1 MNVFECYNEIDV
13 LSLSARFC
21 EFLRSSHDNKR
32 KASRDELR
40 AFVDLRTE
48 LEVDDSVFKNPLRTF
63 FNIMAKEAEFTN
75 EVHLLINDAEALEM
89 FSKAFY
95 EKAGLMF
102 ADWRIMMDARY
113 GYAALLDTATEQ
125 EIQKMYCI
133 IMNDLTAYSSTIFSG
148 SYQTANSE
156 VAKFMRNKLIEG
168 LRMFSEFH
176 REDWAVIGDAFGFTT
191 VNMNYFE

>member
-13 LSLSARFC
+13 LSLADKFRM
-21 EFLRSSHDNKR
+21 FLRSLRDSER

-40 AFVDLRTE
+40 ALVDLRTE
-48 LEVDDSVFKNPLRTF
+48 LKVDDSVFKKPLREF

-75 EVHLLINDAEALEM
+75 EVHLLIDEAAALEM
-89 FSKAFY
+89 FSRAFY
-95 EKAGLMF
+95 DKANLMF
-102 ADWRIMMDARY
+102 VDWRIMVDARY

-125 EIQKMYCI
+125 EIQKMYST
-133 IMNDLTAYSSTIFSG
+133 IMNSLTVYSRTIFSR

-156 VAKFMRNKLIEG
+156 VATFMRNKLIER
-168 LRMFSEFH
+168 LRMFSKFH
-176 REDWAVIGDAFGFTT
+176 REDWAVIGDAFGFTN